1 MDIDSP
7 QEKRPEKTIGLSNTF
22 KNTEMGPTLLNTAL
36 LSGRIE
42 RQPVKTIN
50 LHLRLL
56 LQLKAVYGV
65 YFVSTV
71 SSYTPQ

>member
-42 RQPVKTIN
+42 RQPMSK
-50 LHLRLL
+50 LL
-56 LQLKAVYGV
+56 ICI
-65 YFVSTV
+65 
-71 SSYTPQ
+71 